1 MKQLLTH
8 TWRKGREAV
17 LVFISRLHRDERE
30 LLTMRR
36 ADLAMAPC
44 LVPAGIVQPRESLEE
59 ALWRVIRQQVGMVD
73 GKLQQK
79 GRLASYLAAPWQ
91 EWRHVFYLET
101 VGSPDRWHHL
111 TPPQAEEPGVT
122 LAFSW
127 RPFQVEL
134 ARGQGVGLN
143 LLGSPEAPGLPW
155 PRADTRWIEQVV
167 VFARNPEGRLLTFR
181 EEAYPHF
188 GIQVPRGPLDAGESP
203 QDAALRLVW
212 EEMGLSFKQVRVVG
226 ALGEFL
232 EPHHAMRH
240 HVALLDA
247 KGDLPSSWVHVSSH
261 KGPDLGMRFCCSW
274 SPPDVPLIPY
284 QDTLQPLL
292 SW

>member
-1 MKQLLTH
+1 MESLFTRA
-8 TWRKGREAV
+8 WRKGREAV

-36 ADLAMAPC
+36 ADLAMAPR
-44 LVPAGIVQPRESLEE
+44 LVPAGIVLPMESLEE
-59 ALWRVIRQQVGMVD
+59 AIWRVIRQQVGMVQ
-73 GKLQQK
+73 GKLTQK

-91 EWRHVFYLET
+91 EWRQVFYLEAE
-101 VGSPDRWHHL
+101 GSPDRWHHL
-111 TPPQAEEPGVT
+111 TPPRAEEPGVT

-143 LLGSPEAPGLPW
+143 LLAGLPW
-155 PRADTRWIEQVV
+155 PRADAPWIEQVL
-167 VFARNPEGRLLTFR
+167 VFVRNPEGCLLTFR
-181 EEAYPHF
+181 EEAYPRF
-188 GIQVPRGPLDAGESP
+188 GIQVPRGPLDAGDSP

-212 EEMGLSFKQVRVVG
+212 EETGLSFKQVKVVG
-226 ALGEFL
+226 TLGEFL
-232 EPHHAMRH
+232 EPHHAMRQ
-240 HVALLDA
+240 HVVLLDA
-247 KGDLPSSWVHVSSH
+247 KGDLPSSWVHGSSH
-261 KGPDLGMRFCCSW
+261 KGPDMGMRFCCTW